1 MQGLLDLYTDYL
13 LSSFGQT
20 TATGLSKVLDG
31 AVSHDKITRLLRE
44 NQFNS
49 KNLWHE
55 VKPIVREFENDSACL
70 IFDDSLLEKPYTDE
84 NEIIGWFYDHSENR
98 NKKGINLLTAF
109 YHSQKP
115 DDDLP
120 LRIPVA
126 FECVKKDVSYTDTKT
141 GKNKRTSS
149 VTKNELMQQMIK
161 QCIRNQLKFQYV
173 LADSWFASSDNMLF
187 IHRKKKFF
195 LMDMKSNRLIALSQK
210 DRSAGNWIRLDE
222 LIINQKTPV
231 KVFLKDLEIPVL
243 LCKQVFTNKDGSAG
257 EMYLVT
263 NNLKLLSDDFD
274 TFYKKRW
281 GVEEYHK
288 SIKQNTGAEKSP
300 TRTERTQQNHLFAS
314 MLAYVKLE
322 KLKSVNKMNHFALK
336 SKLYLAAIK
345 AAFKELYILKNMDD
359 NTNLIFA

>member
-31 AVSHDKITRLLRE
+31 AVSHDKITRLLSG
-44 NQFNS
+44 NDFTS
-49 KNLWHE
+49 KHLWHE
-55 VKPIVREFENDSACL
+55 VKPLVRQFENDTGCL

-109 YHSQKP
+109 YHNTKANEE
-115 DDDLP
+115 LP

-126 FECVKKDVSYTDTKT
+126 FECVKKDVSYTDPKS
-141 GKNKRTSS
+141 GKIKRTSS
-149 VTKNELMQQMIK
+149 VTKNELMQNMIK
-161 QCIRNQLKFQYV
+161 QCIRNQLKFQWV
-173 LADSWFASSDNMLF
+173 LADSWFASSGNMLF

-195 LMDMKSNRLIALSQK
+195 LMDMKSNRLVALSQK
-210 DRSAGNWIRLDE
+210 DRSAGKWIRLDE
-222 LIINQKTPV
+222 LNIKPKTPV

-243 LCKQVFTNKDGSAG
+243 LCKQVFTNKDGSTG

-263 NNLKLLSDDFD
+263 NNLNLSADDFEM
-274 TFYKKRW
+274 FYKKRW
-281 GVEEYHK
+281 SIEEYHK
-288 SIKQNTGAEKSP
+288 SIKQNAGAEKSP
-300 TRTERTQQNHLFAS
+300 TRTERTQQNHLFATI
-314 MLAYVKLE
+314 LAYIKLE
-322 KLKSVNKMNHFALK
+322 KLKFANKMNHFAMK

-345 AAFKELYILKNMDD
+345 AAFKELGQIKNCHEP
-359 NTNLIFA
+359 IGACA

>member
-20 TATGLSKVLDG
+20 TATGLSKALDG
-31 AVSHDKITRLLRE
+31 AVSHDKITRLLSDHH
-44 NQFNS
+44 FKS
-49 KNLWHE
+49 KDLWRE
-55 VKPIVREFENDSACL
+55 VKPIVREFETDSACL
-70 IFDDSLLEKPYTDE
+70 IFDDSLLEKPHTDE
-84 NEIIGWFYDHSENR
+84 NEIVGWFYDHSENR

-109 YHSQKP
+109 YHTQKP
-115 DDDLP
+115 NDDLP

-126 FECVKKDVSYTDTKT
+126 FECVKKDVSYADKKT
-141 GKNKRTSS
+141 GKIKRTSS
-149 VTKNELMQQMIK
+149 VTKNELMREMII

-187 IHRKKKFF
+187 IHRKKKLF

-222 LIINQKTPV
+222 LDITPKTPV

-243 LCKQVFTNKDGSAG
+243 LCKQAFTNKDGSTG

-263 NNLKLLSDDFD
+263 NNLKLSSDDFD

-345 AAFKELYILKNMDD
+345 AAFKELYILKNMND
-359 NTNLIFA
+359 NTNLCFA

>member
-1 MQGLLDLYTDYL
+1 MQGILDLYTDYL
-13 LSSFGQT
+13 LSSFGPT
-20 TATGLSKVLDG
+20 TATGLSKAIDG
-31 AVSHDKITRLLRE
+31 AVSHDKITRLLSEKALTSRD
-44 NQFNS
+44 
-49 KNLWHE
+49 LWRE
-55 VKPIVREFENDSACL
+55 VKPLVREFESDTACL
-70 IFDDSLLEKPYTDE
+70 IFDDTLIEKPYTDE

-109 YHSQKP
+109 YHSQKQG
-115 DDDLP
+115 DDLP

-126 FECVKKDVSYTDTKT
+126 FECVKKDVSYTDSKT
-141 GKNKRTSS
+141 GKIKRTSS
-149 VTKNELMQQMIK
+149 ITKNELMQQMIK
-161 QCIRNQLKFQYV
+161 QCIRNQLRFKYV

-187 IHRKKKFF
+187 IHHKNKFF
-195 LMDMKSNRLIALSQK
+195 VMDIKSNRLIALSQK

-222 LIINQKTPV
+222 LNIDPNTPV
-231 KVFLKDLEIPVL
+231 KVFMKDLEIQVL
-243 LCKQVFTNKDGSAG
+243 LCKQIFKNKDGSTG

-263 NNLKLLSDDFD
+263 NNLRLSSDDFE

-322 KLKSVNKMNHFALK
+322 KLKSANKMNHFALK

-345 AAFKELYILKNMDD
+345 AAFKELYTLKNVDYCE
-359 NTNLIFA
+359 NYILA

>member
-31 AVSHDKITRLLRE
+31 AVSHDKITRLLSE
-44 NQFNS
+44 NDFGS
-49 KNLWHE
+49 KDLWHT
-55 VKPIVREFENDSACL
+55 VKPLVRQFENDSGYL

-84 NEIIGWFYDHSENR
+84 NEIVGWFYDHSENR

-109 YHSQKP
+109 YHNSKANEE
-115 DDDLP
+115 LP

-126 FECVKKDVSYTDTKT
+126 FECVKKDVSYTDAKS
-141 GKNKRTSS
+141 GKIKRTSS
-149 VTKNELMQQMIK
+149 VTKNELMQSMIK
-161 QCIRNQLKFQYV
+161 QCIRNQLKFQWV

-187 IHRKKKFF
+187 IHRKKKSF
-195 LMDMKSNRLIALSQK
+195 LMDMKSNRLVALSQK
-210 DRSAGNWIRLDE
+210 DRSAGKWIRLDE
-222 LIINQKTPV
+222 LNSKPKTPV

-243 LCKQVFTNKDGSAG
+243 LCKQVFTNKDGSTG

-263 NNLKLLSDDFD
+263 NNLKLTSDDFAM
-274 TFYKKRW
+274 FYKKRW
-281 GVEEYHK
+281 SIEEYDK
-288 SIKQNTGAEKSP
+288 SIKQNAGAEKSP

-314 MLAYVKLE
+314 ILAYIKLE
-322 KLKSVNKMNHFALK
+322 KLKFANKMNHFAMK

-345 AAFKELYILKNMDD
+345 AALKELSQIKNMQE
-359 NTNLIFA
+359 TKYAHA

>member
-31 AVSHDKITRLLRE
+31 AVSHDKITRLLSE
-44 NQFNS
+44 NSFNS

-55 VKPIVREFENDSACL
+55 VKPLVREFENDTASL
-70 IFDDSLLEKPYTDE
+70 IFDDSLIEKPYTDE
-84 NEIIGWFYDHSENR
+84 NEIVGWFYDHSENR

-109 YHSQKP
+109 YHSTKP
-115 DDDLP
+115 DEDLP
-120 LRIPVA
+120 IRIPVA
-126 FECVKKDVSYTDTKT
+126 FELVKKDVSFTDPKS
-141 GKNKRTSS
+141 GKSKRTSS

-161 QCIRNQLKFQYV
+161 QCIRNQLKFQWV

-195 LMDMKSNRLIALSQK
+195 LMDMKSNRLVALSQK
-210 DRSAGNWIRLDE
+210 DRSAGKWIRLDE
-222 LIINQKTPV
+222 LNITPKTPV

-243 LCKQVFTNKDGSAG
+243 LYKQVFKNKDGSSG
-257 EMYLVT
+257 VMYLVT
-263 NNLKLLSDDFD
+263 NNLKLSSDDFD

-281 GVEEYHK
+281 SVEEYHK
-288 SIKQNTGAEKSP
+288 SIKQNAGAEKSP

-314 MLAYVKLE
+314 ILAYVKLE
-322 KLKSVNKMNHFALK
+322 KLKSVKRMNHFALK

-345 AAFKELYILKNMDD
+345 AAFKELCQIKNI
-359 NTNLIFA
+359 NTEYAFA

>member
-1 MQGLLDLYTDYL
+1 MIRCLKNHTQMRMKLSVGFMITAKTGTKKALIILLHFITVI
-13 LSSFGQT
+13 SPIM
-20 TATGLSKVLDG
+20 KV
-31 AVSHDKITRLLRE
+31 
-44 NQFNS
+44 
-49 KNLWHE
+49 
-55 VKPIVREFENDSACL
+55 
-70 IFDDSLLEKPYTDE
+70 
-84 NEIIGWFYDHSENR
+84 
-98 NKKGINLLTAF
+98 
-109 YHSQKP
+109 
-115 DDDLP
+115 P

-126 FECVKKDVSYTDTKT
+126 FECVKKDVSYTDQKT
-141 GKNKRTSS
+141 GKIKRTSA
-149 VTKNELMQQMIK
+149 VTKNELMREMII

-222 LIINQKTPV
+222 LDITPKTPV

-243 LCKQVFTNKDGSAG
+243 LCKQVFTNKDHSAG

-263 NNLKLLSDDFD
+263 NNLKLSSDDFD

-322 KLKSVNKMNHFALK
+322 KLKSKNKMNHFALK

-345 AAFKELYILKNMDD
+345 AAFKELYVLKNMNDIE
-359 NTNLIFA
+359 NLNFA

>member
-1 MQGLLDLYTDYL
+1 MERLLDLYTDYL

-20 TATGLSKVLDG
+20 TATGLSKALDG
-31 AVSHDKITRLLRE
+31 SVSHDKITRLLTDDR
-44 NQFNS
+44 FDS
-49 KNLWHE
+49 KDLWRE
-55 VKPIVREFENDSACL
+55 VKPLVREFENDSAYL
-70 IFDDSLLEKPYTDE
+70 IFDDSLIEKPYTDE
-84 NEIIGWFYDHSENR
+84 NEIVGWFHDHSENR

-109 YHSQKP
+109 YHSQKAN
-115 DDDLP
+115 DDLP

-126 FECVKKDVSYTDTKT
+126 FECIKKDVSYTDKKT
-141 GKNKRTSS
+141 GKPKRTSS
-149 VTKNELMQQMIK
+149 VTKNELMQDMII

-210 DRSAGNWIRLDE
+210 DRSAGKWIRLDE
-222 LIINQKTPV
+222 LVITPQTPV
-231 KVFLKDLEIPVL
+231 KVYLKDLEIPVL
-243 LCKQVFTNKDGSAG
+243 LCKQVFTNKDESTG

-263 NNLKLLSDDFD
+263 NNLKLSFDDFD

-300 TRTERTQQNHLFAS
+300 TRTEKTQQNHLYAS

-322 KLKSVNKMNHFALK
+322 KLKSVSKMNHFALK
-336 SKLYLAAIK
+336 SKLYIAAIK
-345 AAFKELYILKNMDD
+345 AAFKELYILKNMND
-359 NTNLIFA
+359 NTNLDFA